1 MIALISLTLVGI
13 LTAFIPVIDGLLADI
28 IPIALHAER
37 YMDSLTGSNWF
48 SQVYNIFF
56 NLGLSLIVLKFL
68 YKGLNIYVGWTDGD
82 ADSDPLDLL
91 TNFLKAMVV
100 AIGFPTLYKWLTTV
114 IEDLIDQTIS
124 AISVGTSTDFDSVI
138 SALENSNIFTG
149 IVTFIYFI
157 LFCIL
162 YIQFLV
168 RGMEIIILRVGMP
181 FACVGLIDNDKGV
194 FSPYVKKLYQST
206 LGVLVQ
212 VCLCKLGVALMLSG
226 NVFWAIA
233 CMSLALKAP
242 KFLGEFILAG
252 GGGNGNLINK
262 VYYTSNMARSV
273 AGFFKK

>member
-1 MIALISLTLVGI
+1 
-13 LTAFIPVIDGLLADI
+13 
-28 IPIALHAER
+28 
-37 YMDSLTGSNWF
+37 MDSLTGSNWF
-48 SQVYNIFF
+48 SSVYNIFF

-68 YKGLNIYVGWTDGD
+68 YKGLNIYIGWTDGD

-91 TNFLKAMVV
+91 TNFLKSMVI
-100 AIGFPTLYKWLTTV
+100 AIGFPTLFKWLTIV
-114 IEDLIDQTIS
+114 IEDLIDKTMV
-124 AISVGTSTDFDSVI
+124 AICVGTTSNFDSVL
-138 SALENSNIFTG
+138 SSLENANIFTG
-149 IVTFIYFI
+149 IVTLIYFI

-162 YIQFLV
+162 YIQFLI

-194 FSPYVKKLYQST
+194 FAPYVKKLYQST

-242 KFLGEFILAG
+242 RFLGDFILAG
-252 GGGNGNLINK
+252 GGGNGNFINK
-262 VYYTSNMARSV
+262 IYYTSNMARSV